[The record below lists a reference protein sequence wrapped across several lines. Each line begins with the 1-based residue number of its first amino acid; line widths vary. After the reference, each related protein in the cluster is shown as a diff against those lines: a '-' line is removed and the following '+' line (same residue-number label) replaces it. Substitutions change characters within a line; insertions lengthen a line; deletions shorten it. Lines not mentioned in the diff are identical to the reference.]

1 MVMSLWPLYGSP
13 CRIDTT
19 CGEHVEQTSVELLI
33 NAQRY
38 ASAIYYSDDPVSV
51 RLSVFTARRR
61 GICYGPVSVCVC
73 LPVSVT
79 SQSSTKTAKHRITQT
94 KTQIA
99 QGL

>member
-51 RLSVFTARRR
+51 RLSVFTAR
-61 GICYGPVSVCVC
+61 CYASAVLAMGPCPSVSLSICVC
-73 LPVSVT
+73 HKSVFY
-79 SQSSTKTAKHRITQT
+79 
-94 KTQIA
+94 
-99 QGL
+99 